1 MSINLQITEQQLRAR
16 RGVKW
21 TSFDSHILPAF
32 IADMDFPIAEP
43 IKDAVRDVL
52 DREDVGYV
60 GRSALDDIAADF
72 AGRMHRRYQWSPDPA
87 LVQSVGDLIQPLR
100 SCVELF
106 TEPGQGVIIQTP
118 IYHPFLDVVEE
129 LGRTLVDNPLR
140 RTEQRFEMDLDGLS
154 QNIRPDTRLLMFCNP
169 HNPSGRVFERDELQA
184 LADIA
189 IEHDLLVISDEVH
202 ADLTYPGQQHI
213 PLASISG
220 EIAARTITLTS
231 ATKAFNIAG
240 MKYALAHF
248 PTAALMQ
255 YHVDHYHPRLLGVPS
270 VFGIEATRA
279 AWRDCDEWLEAVM
292 TQLDEN
298 RRFIAEF
305 LDERLPQISYRM
317 PQAGYLFWLDCSEL
331 KLPQRAYEF
340 FLEQAGVACSD
351 GDEFSAYTQQCV
363 RLNFATTPAILSDIM
378 SRIADAVDS
387 VS

>member
-1 MSINLQITEQQLRAR
+1 VA
-16 RGVKW
+16 
-21 TSFDSHILPAF
+21 
-32 IADMDFPIAEP
+32 
-43 IKDAVRDVL
+43 
-52 DREDVGYV
+52 
-60 GRSALDDIAADF
+60 
-72 AGRMHRRYQWSPDPA
+72 
-87 LVQSVGDLIQPLR
+87 
-100 SCVELF
+100 LF

-129 LGRTLVDNPLR
+129 LGRKLVDNPLH
-140 RTEQRFEMDLDGLS
+140 RTERRFEMDLDGLS

-213 PLASISG
+213 PLASISD

-248 PTAALMQ
+248 PTPALMQ
-255 YHVDHYHPRLLGVPS
+255 HHMDHYHPRLLGVPS

-279 AWRDCDEWLEAVM
+279 AWRDCNEWLEAVM

-317 PQAGYLFWLDCSEL
+317 PEAGYLFWLDCSEL